1 MSTRRSFLGLLL
13 LVVNAQHC
21 YIFTDFVK
29 GLMIKV
35 KIPNLYSFPITS
47 CFTVNR
53 FLANEAKLELMTV
66 DVSTGENG
74 SISSGSATSIDIQFM
89 V

>member
-13 LVVNAQHC
+13 LVVSAQHC
-21 YIFTDFVK
+21 YIFTDSVK

-35 KIPNLYSFPITS
+35 KSFPITS
-47 CFTVNR
+47 CFTVNL

-66 DVSTGENG
+66 DVPTGEND

>member
-21 YIFTDFVK
+21 YIFK

-47 CFTVNR
+47 CFTVNL

-66 DVSTGENG
+66 DVSTGEND
-74 SISSGSATSIDIQFM
+74 SISSGSATSIDILFM